1 MFADRAKIII
11 KSGKGGDGHVSFRR
25 EKYVPDGGP
34 DGGDGGKGGDVIF
47 VVDEGLNTL
56 TDYRHRRKFAAGAGE
71 EGGKRNCH
79 GKKGADLI
87 LKVPEGTVIKDALTE
102 KVIAD
107 MSGDN
112 RRQVILKGGRGGLGN
127 QHFATSTMQAPKYA
141 QPGGEAM
148 ELEVLLELKVIAD
161 VGLVGFPNVGKSTFI
176 NKYVGKV
183 TAKTGDK
190 PGVTRGKQ
198 WIKLKKD
205 FELLDTPGIL
215 WPKFEDQ
222 QVGLKLAFTGAIND
236 DILDPENMAIAFINH
251 MISRNPDCLRN
262 RYQITFD
269 TIEEP
274 HVILEKIAMAR
285 GFKKKGDE
293 PDLER
298 AGKILMDEYRGGK
311 LGRLT
316 LELPEDIDVMLEQ
329 KKARAAEKAVLDKE
343 RKKAYNNKKKK

>member
-1 MFADRAKIII
+1 MTETARSLMKEKI
-11 KSGKGGDGHVSFRR
+11 
-25 EKYVPDGGP
+25 EKLKARGRINVP
-34 DGGDGGKGGDVIF
+34 I
-47 VVDEGLNTL
+47 
-56 TDYRHRRKFAAGAGE
+56 RSM
-71 EGGKRNCH
+71 
-79 GKKGADLI
+79 I
-87 LKVPEGTVIKDALTE
+87 
-102 KVIAD
+102 
-107 MSGDN
+107 
-112 RRQVILKGGRGGLGN
+112 
-127 QHFATSTMQAPKYA
+127 
-141 QPGGEAM
+141 
-148 ELEVLLELKVIAD
+148 
-161 VGLVGFPNVGKSTFI
+161 VGIPNVGKSTFI

-236 DILDPENMAIAFINH
+236 DILDPENMALAFINH

-285 GFKKKGDE
+285 GFKKKGGE